1 MRITGKTPVNVVM
14 LGVVMFVIL
23 TTLISVSAFSEFSF
37 QIIIGIGNVPNIS
50 LNDLPDY
57 SVLLYTDEP
66 FAAVYID
73 GKYAGNTDGF
83 GRIVVKFDAEGYHS
97 VWIVSSNKYVSFDK
111 IVFYVEKQPK
121 IVYVP
126 STRLGDVTIFSN
138 VYPVSVYSPKGFLYG
153 VVKKDGEKVLAP
165 VGLQELVFSSPGFE
179 DIKQSVN
186 VQYGKESPVWLKF
199 SPVPFNLELIVSE
212 KFSPNGDWT
221 DDECIIKIYSSRPA
235 SGSIQIMDSSGII
248 VYEKPLRINAGTTQL
263 KWDGKGYPDGVYT
276 VKVLLSDGL
285 TTIQKEARTIIDN
298 SVYTYAKEI
307 TITVLLLMTGLVTY
321 LILTG
326 KQ

>member
-1 MRITGKTPVNVVM
+1 MRITSGNPVNVLM
-14 LGVVMFVIL
+14 FGVAVFLIL
-23 TTLISVSAFSEFSF
+23 TTVISVSVFSELSF

-50 LNDLPDY
+50 LDSLPDY

-73 GKYAGNTDGF
+73 GKYAGNTDVF

-97 VWIVSSNKYVSFDK
+97 VWVVSSNKYVSFDK

-121 IVYVP
+121 IVYIP
-126 STRLGDVTIFSN
+126 STRLGELTIFSN
-138 VYPVSVYSPKGFLYG
+138 VYPVSVYSPKGLLYG
-153 VVKKDGEKVLAP
+153 VVKKDGERVLAP

-199 SPVPFNLELIVSE
+199 SPVPFNLELIVSD

-221 DDECIIKIYSSRPA
+221 DDECVIKIYSSRPA
-235 SGSIQIMDSSGII
+235 SGSIQIVDNSGII
-248 VYEKPLRINAGTTQL
+248 VYEKPLKIDAGTTQL

-307 TITVLLLMTGLVTY
+307 TITILLLMTALITY
-321 LILTG
+321 LTLVG
-326 KQ
+326 K